1 VQRQASGGSAR
12 TFAASDAAALEHPVE
27 RSVQLA
33 PGFAPA
39 IAGSDIAVIIRPHE
53 GWYPATELGTELGVL
68 AILAWVLTFGTHD
81 LTHSLRRL
89 QSRLTVARQR
99 QHALSARLSA
109 EIEQRQDLQKSF
121 DHARYHD
128 AFTGLPNRRYFMN
141 QLDRAL
147 KEVRTRER
155 PRIAVMLVD
164 VTRFRLIND
173 TLGHTAGDEL
183 MMQAARRFAN
193 ATANTESVLARWGG
207 DQFAVLALDVPA
219 EESALTLAD
228 ALQTELQVPFELRKH
243 RLSVTASIGLTFV
256 DSAQRAEDVIREA
269 DIALSTA
276 KKDETTRTLA
286 YAPAMGGQ
294 AQSLVSL
301 EADLHVALANN
312 ELRLVFQP
320 IVDLRSYRMVGA
332 EALLRWRHPVEGILT
347 PDRFL
352 ATAEE
357 AGLMVSI
364 TRRVVLRVCK
374 LAAAWR
380 RELPKSAEFYLSV
393 NLSAAV
399 LRDQAFAEYVA
410 GVLREAAIPASMLRF
425 EVTEATLISNV
436 GAARDI
442 LERLHGLG
450 VKIILDDF
458 GTGYSSLN
466 YLQLF
471 PLDFVKIDRPFLS
484 RTEGDHA
491 SSGMVAAILQMVPSL
506 GLTAI
511 AEIVETEVAALA
523 LRDMGCEFAQGF
535 FFSKP
540 VVAEIALQ
548 FLRDQPFT
556 ALLHGGAAGAAV
568 PTVNPAESSEDTS
581 ATSIMPPIT
590 LSDDQL
596 AEAEEEAE
604 TESESDGPP
613 DAPAR
618 RPKRTG

>member
-1 VQRQASGGSAR
+1 
-12 TFAASDAAALEHPVE
+12 
-27 RSVQLA
+27 
-33 PGFAPA
+33 
-39 IAGSDIAVIIRPHE
+39 
-53 GWYPATELGTELGVL
+53 
-68 AILAWVLTFGTHD
+68 
-81 LTHSLRRL
+81 
-89 QSRLTVARQR
+89 
-99 QHALSARLSA
+99 
-109 EIEQRQDLQKSF
+109 
-121 DHARYHD
+121 
-128 AFTGLPNRRYFMN
+128 
-141 QLDRAL
+141 
-147 KEVRTRER
+147 
-155 PRIAVMLVD
+155 
-164 VTRFRLIND
+164 
-173 TLGHTAGDEL
+173 
-183 MMQAARRFAN
+183 
-193 ATANTESVLARWGG
+193 
-207 DQFAVLALDVPA
+207 
-219 EESALTLAD
+219 
-228 ALQTELQVPFELRKH
+228 
-243 RLSVTASIGLTFV
+243 
-256 DSAQRAEDVIREA
+256 
-269 DIALSTA
+269 
-276 KKDETTRTLA
+276 
-286 YAPAMGGQ
+286 
-294 AQSLVSL
+294 
-301 EADLHVALANN
+301 
-312 ELRLVFQP
+312 
-320 IVDLRSYRMVGA
+320 MVGA
-332 EALLRWRHPVEGILT
+332 EALLRWRHPVEGMLA

-380 RELPKSAEFYLSV
+380 RELPKSADFYLSM

-410 GVLREAAIPASMLRF
+410 GVLHEAAIPASMLRF

-471 PLDFVKIDRPFLS
+471 PLDFVKIDRPFVS

-511 AEIVETEVAALA
+511 AEIVETEVAAHA

-556 ALLHGGAAGAAV
+556 ALLHGGTVGPAV

-581 ATSIMPPIT
+581 ATSVMPPIT
-590 LSDDQL
+590 LTDDQS
-596 AEAEEEAE
+596 AEEEAE
-604 TESESDGPP
+604 TESEGPP